1 MNAASRRSRRVF
13 DVAGKEDE
21 IRQLEKKLMQPNL
34 WSDQIEAQEATRRL
48 ASLQEEVAEWNGL
61 SQRAGELRELV
72 SLAAEEGDESFLAE
86 TQSEIEQV
94 KDDLAQS
101 EFRLVFHGRYDA
113 NPALLAIHAGA
124 GGTDSQEWVERL
136 LRMYLMWA
144 AGRDFKTRVLDSSLG
159 EEAGFKS
166 VTVEIAGRYAYGYL
180 KAERGVHRLV
190 RLSPFDAAHRR
201 HTSFALVEV
210 LPEIEDAAEV
220 VIDPNDLRIDTFRSS
235 SAGGQH
241 VNKTDSAVRIVH
253 IPTGI
258 VATCQNERSQSQNR
272 AVAMK
277 VLRARLLELQMEERD
292 HEQARLK
299 GEHVSAEW
307 GNQIRSY
314 VMHPYSLVKDHRT
327 GHERGNV
334 EAVLNGEIDDF
345 IESYLRSTIDELG
358 ADEEQ

>member
-1 MNAASRRSRRVF
+1 MNAGLRRSRRVF
-13 DVAGKEDE
+13 DVAGKENE
-21 IRQLEKKLMQPNL
+21 IRQLEKKLMQPDL
-34 WSDQIEAQEATRRL
+34 WSDQTEAQEATRRL
-48 ASLQEEVAEWNGL
+48 SSLQEEVAEWNGL
-61 SQRAGELRELV
+61 SRRARELRELV
-72 SLAAEEGDESFLAE
+72 TLAAEEDDETFLTE
-86 TQSEIEQV
+86 IQSDIESV
-94 KDDLAQS
+94 KKDLGRS
-101 EFRLVFHGRYDA
+101 EFHLVFHGRYDA
-113 NPALLAIHAGA
+113 NAALLAIHAGA
-124 GGTDSQEWVERL
+124 GGTDSQEWAERL

-144 AGRDFKTRVLDSSLG
+144 ANRGFKTRVLDSSLG

-277 VLRARLLELQMEERD
+277 VLRARLLELQMEEREN
-292 HEQARLK
+292 EQARLK

-314 VMHPYSLVKDHRT
+314 VMHPYSMVKNHRT

-334 EAVLNGEIDDF
+334 EAVLDGEIDDF
-345 IESYLRSTIDELG
+345 IEAYLQSTIDELG
-358 ADEEQ
+358 VAQER

>member
-1 MNAASRRSRRVF
+1 
-13 DVAGKEDE
+13 
-21 IRQLEKKLMQPNL
+21 MQPDL
-34 WSDQIEAQEATRRL
+34 WSDQKEAQEAARTL
-48 ASLQEEVAEWNGL
+48 SLLQEEVAEWNGL
-61 SQRAGELRELV
+61 SRRATELRELV
-72 SLAAEEGDESFLAE
+72 DMAAEEGDQYFLAE
-86 TQSEIEQV
+86 IQPEIQRV
-94 KDDLAQS
+94 KADLGRS
-101 EFRLVFHGRYDA
+101 EFHLIFNGKYDA
-113 NPALLAIHAGA
+113 NGALLAIHAGA

-144 AGRDFKTRVLDSSLG
+144 GNRGYKARVIDSSLG

-166 VTVEIAGRYAYGYL
+166 VTVEIAGRYVYGYL
-180 KAERGVHRLV
+180 RAERGVHRLV
-190 RLSPFDAAHRR
+190 RLSPFDSAHRR

-220 VIDPNDLRIDTFRSS
+220 EIDPNDLRIDTFRSS

-253 IPTGI
+253 IPSGI

-272 AVAMK
+272 ATAMK
-277 VLRARLLELQMEERD
+277 VLRARLVEHQMEERED
-292 HEQARLK
+292 EQARLK

-314 VMHPYSLVKDHRT
+314 VMHPYTMVKDHRT

-345 IESYLRSTIDELG
+345 IELYLRSTVDQLEASEG
-358 ADEEQ
+358 H